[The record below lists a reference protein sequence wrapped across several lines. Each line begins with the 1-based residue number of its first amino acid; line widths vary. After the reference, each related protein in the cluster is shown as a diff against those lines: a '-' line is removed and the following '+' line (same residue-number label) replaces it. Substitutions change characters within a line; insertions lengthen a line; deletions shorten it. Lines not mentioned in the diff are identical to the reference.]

1 MTENDFLKQLKNLQN
16 IDPDTAWL
24 KSNREILLS
33 QINNSGVKELSSWRC
48 FVINVRSF
56 MQAASQPAMAF
67 ASLLLVLVGASAFGH
82 LAFNKTKPNDSL
94 YIARIISEKAKLNTV
109 FNAEERDKMEVKFA
123 TDHAEAI
130 TEVLANTAVD
140 AGNQDQVAQ
149 LNESFNKEI
158 DTARTKIV
166 AINNKKNTPAKTAV
180 PAPIAAPAK
189 TPAAVKSEDDTI
201 VAAGNGKV
209 EAGTQLLINNNGS
222 TETATKTEAVK
233 TEAPAAGKAA
243 ENILDE
249 AKTLFDNK
257 DYDSALNKLKEVKE
271 MIK

>member
-48 FVINVRSF
+48 FIINTRSF
-56 MQAASQPAMAF
+56 MQAASHPAMAF

-166 AINNKKNTPAKTAV
+166 AINNKKNTPVKTV
-180 PAPIAAPAK
+180 APAVAPVK
-189 TPAAVKSEDDTI
+189 IPAAVNSEDDAI
-201 VAAGNGKV
+201 VTAGNGKA
-209 EAGTQLLINNNGS
+209 EAGTQLLINNGA

-233 TEAPAAGKAA
+233 TEVPAASQEPEKM
-243 ENILDE
+243 LDE

-271 MIK
+271 MMK